1 MWLFWAFESGFRT
14 SERSPSA
21 TGYWISLPSCPPRC
35 CRPRAVN
42 CLCTGVVIG
51 GAESYQKEQEPMTR
65 TIDARA
71 ARKRLKL
78 LRPAF
83 QELLEI
89 PHVLRQG
96 TPRLWSDQEG
106 DEELSDA
113 AAFELERDRDQRARA
128 AGEWLHDSSGGS
140 RDWTTF
146 GLDRPRPWSRQ
157 LGDLLDAGQLSWSGL
172 SYDAGL
178 RARGDGTIALGM
190 DRDDALLPF
199 GEMGEVDGV
208 GEPLVRSTGY
218 LDAFPDCGHI
228 ASLSA
233 CLDGPPPLFRRG
245 QPEPPREHGG
255 DPLSLPRHR
264 G

>member
-1 MWLFWAFESGFRT
+1 
-14 SERSPSA
+14 
-21 TGYWISLPSCPPRC
+21 
-35 CRPRAVN
+35 
-42 CLCTGVVIG
+42 
-51 GAESYQKEQEPMTR
+51 
-65 TIDARA
+65 
-71 ARKRLKL
+71 KL

-140 RDWTTF
+140 RARTTF

-208 GEPLVRSTGY
+208 GEHLVRSTGY
-218 LDAFPDCGHI
+218 LDASRI
-228 ASLSA
+228 AVISPPCRLSGRSAGSLPA
-233 CLDGPPPLFRRG
+233 GAARAA
-245 QPEPPREHGG
+245 REHGG
-255 DPLSLPRHR
+255 DPLSLPRHGGQSSR
-264 G
+264 RVDESGEGEASHRRWADPPVAHGHS